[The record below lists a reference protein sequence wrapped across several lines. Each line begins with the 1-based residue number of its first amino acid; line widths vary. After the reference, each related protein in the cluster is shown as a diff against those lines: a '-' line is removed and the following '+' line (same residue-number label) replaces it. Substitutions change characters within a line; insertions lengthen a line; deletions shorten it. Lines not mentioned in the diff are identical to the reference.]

1 MFGRI
6 SGLRPSRFVAVV
18 VCCLI
23 LAVSGLVSRAAG
35 PGPSLR
41 TLGGPASEA
50 IALLGT
56 ICTHDGGT
64 ADLSSSGLPADPE
77 RGGCDHPCCFSAH
90 SRISID
96 QPALR
101 PVSPCDG
108 LPQPA
113 PRRIAF
119 DVIES
124 VVPRPDLAPA
134 RHGARAPPV
143 LPV

>member
-1 MFGRI
+1 MFGRM

-18 VCCLI
+18 VCCLM
-23 LAVSGLVSRAAG
+23 LVVSGLGGRAAG
-35 PGPSLR
+35 PGPF
-41 TLGGPASEA
+41 LGIPGAAAAEA
-50 IALLGT
+50 IALLGV

-64 ADLSSSGLPADPE
+64 ADLSSSDMPADPE
-77 RGGCDHPCCFSAH
+77 RGGCDHPCCFGAL
-90 SRISID
+90 SRFTVD